1 MTPAVSRET
10 SPPAP
15 PPAARSIFG
24 PALDGA
30 IAYADLLASA
40 GVERGL
46 IGPREVPRLWERH
59 LLNCAVV
66 SPAIEPDASVADIGS
81 GAGLPG
87 LVLALCRPD
96 LRITLV
102 EPMLRR
108 VRFLE
113 EAVSSLGLER
123 VEIVRVR
130 AEELNVD
137 HGYDVVTARALAPL
151 DRLGRWCLP
160 LVRAGGTLLALKG
173 ESATTELEAAFS
185 TLQRL
190 GATDAHVAIYGEGV
204 LEVPTRVIV
213 ISTRSTPSPGGSAPA
228 AGGDVDE

>member
-1 MTPAVSRET
+1 MTRAVSRET
-10 SPPAP
+10 P
-15 PPAARSIFG
+15 PPPPLPAAGEIFG
-24 PALDGA
+24 EALGDA

-66 SPAIEPDASVADIGS
+66 APALAASASVADIGS

-96 LRITLV
+96 VRVTLI

-113 EAVSSLGLER
+113 EAVSDLGLDS
-123 VEIVRVR
+123 VEIVRAR
-130 AEELNVD
+130 AEELRGD
-137 HGYDVVTARALAPL
+137 RRYDAVTARALAPL
-151 DRLGRWCLP
+151 DRLGGWCLP
-160 LVRAGGTLLALKG
+160 LVRPGGTLLAFKG
-173 ESATTELEAAFS
+173 ESATAELEAAFP
-185 TLQRL
+185 TLQGL

-204 LEVPTRVIV
+204 LAVPTRVVV
-213 ISTRSTPSPGGSAPA
+213 ISTGSTPPAPGSAPV
-228 AGGDVDE
+228 AGGDVE

>member
-1 MTPAVSRET
+1 VTPAVSRET
-10 SPPAP
+10 SPPP
-15 PPAARSIFG
+15 PPHAARSIFG

-66 SPAIEPDASVADIGS
+66 APAIEPDASIADIGS

-96 LRITLV
+96 LQVTLV

-113 EAVSSLGLER
+113 EAVSSLGVER
-123 VEIVRVR
+123 VEVVRAR
-130 AEELNVD
+130 AEELKVD

-160 LVRAGGTLLALKG
+160 LVRTGGTLLALKG
-173 ESATTELEAAFS
+173 ESATVELEAAFS

-204 LEVPTRVIV
+204 LEVPTRVVV
-213 ISTRSTPSPGGSAPA
+213 ISTASTPAPGGSAPA

>member
-1 MTPAVSRET
+1 VTPAVSRET
-10 SPPAP
+10 SPRPP

-24 PALDGA
+24 PSLDGA

-59 LLNCAVV
+59 LLNCAVM

-96 LRITLV
+96 LLVTLV

-113 EAVSSLGLER
+113 EAVSNLGLER
-123 VEIVRVR
+123 VEIVRAR
-130 AEELNVD
+130 AEELKVG

-151 DRLGRWCLP
+151 DRLGKWCLP
-160 LVRAGGTLLALKG
+160 LVRTGGTLLALKG
-173 ESATTELEAAFS
+173 ESATAELEAAFS

-204 LEVPTRVIV
+204 LEVPTRVVV
-213 ISTRSTPSPGGSAPA
+213 ISNGSRPSPGGSAPA